1 MCGIIGYVGLDD
13 AKKELLKGLQALEY
27 RGYDSAGIAYCQPNG
42 IKTIKTVG
50 KVSCLKDKVAKEA
63 ADDVT
68 TCGIGHTRWATH
80 GGVSDTN
87 SHPHTA
93 GKVTLIHNGIIENYK
108 ELQEELAA
116 KGKEPISQT
125 DTEIAAM
132 VIDDCYTGDPE
143 AAIRK
148 AISKLVGAYG
158 FCIIFSDIPETIYA
172 VRNGSPLVAA
182 HTDRGSII
190 ASDMVALVSH
200 TKHYFVL
207 KEGHIAKLTKD
218 EIIVKDEN
226 GEVYGPYIHHISWDM
241 ASAKKGGYDYF
252 MMKEIHEQPKV
263 VGDTINS
270 VVKEDFID
278 LTDIGLSEEDIKEI
292 SQIYIVACGS
302 AYHVGIAAQYVI
314 EDLAKI
320 PVRVELGS
328 EFRYRNPLLD
338 KNGLVVVISQSG
350 ETADS
355 LAALREAKE
364 KGVRTLGIVN
374 VVGSSIAREA
384 DSVFYTLA
392 GPEIAVATTKAYSTQ
407 LVATYALAI
416 QFAKVR
422 GEISEERYVELIKE
436 VKTLP
441 EKIAKILEDKE
452 RIQWFASK
460 QVNAHDVF
468 FVGRGID
475 YAICMEGSL
484 KMKEIS
490 YVHSEAYAAGELK
503 HGTISLI
510 EDDILVVGVL
520 TQPELYEKTISNML
534 ECKSRGAYLMGLTT
548 FGKYNIED
556 TADFTVYIP
565 KTDPLF
571 ATSLAVIP
579 LQLLGYYISVAKG
592 LDVDKPRNLAKS
604 VTVE

>member
-241 ASAKKGGYDYF
+241 ASAKKGGYD
-252 MMKEIHEQPKV
+252 E
-263 VGDTINS
+263 
-270 VVKEDFID
+270 
-278 LTDIGLSEEDIKEI
+278 
-292 SQIYIVACGS
+292 
-302 AYHVGIAAQYVI
+302 
-314 EDLAKI
+314 
-320 PVRVELGS
+320 
-328 EFRYRNPLLD
+328 RNPR
-338 KNGLVVVISQSG
+338 
-350 ETADS
+350 TAGS
-355 LAALREAKE
+355 TPQHHSSSYGK
-364 KGVRTLGIVN
+364 RT
-374 VVGSSIAREA
+374 S
-384 DSVFYTLA
+384 
-392 GPEIAVATTKAYSTQ
+392 
-407 LVATYALAI
+407 
-416 QFAKVR
+416 
-422 GEISEERYVELIKE
+422 
-436 VKTLP
+436 
-441 EKIAKILEDKE
+441 
-452 RIQWFASK
+452 
-460 QVNAHDVF
+460 
-468 FVGRGID
+468 
-475 YAICMEGSL
+475 
-484 KMKEIS
+484 
-490 YVHSEAYAAGELK
+490 
-503 HGTISLI
+503 
-510 EDDILVVGVL
+510 
-520 TQPELYEKTISNML
+520 
-534 ECKSRGAYLMGLTT
+534 
-548 FGKYNIED
+548 
-556 TADFTVYIP
+556 
-565 KTDPLF
+565 
-571 ATSLAVIP
+571 
-579 LQLLGYYISVAKG
+579 
-592 LDVDKPRNLAKS
+592 
-604 VTVE
+604 